1 MKHRIPSR
9 LQLLKILKV
18 GTGLALLSVLP
29 SCAVHE
35 NTRQLSPGFS
45 DSGVTGMRT
54 FYVRKTGDDDY
65 KLGETIV
72 TELQQMGYR
81 ATTGTAG
88 SPPGK
93 VDAVIT
99 YTDKWMWDITMYMI
113 SLDVQLREPASDAT
127 LAVAK
132 TVRTS
137 LVRKS
142 QKEMVRETLTKLLK
156 SS

>member
-1 MKHRIPSR
+1 MKHPIPSR
-9 LQLLKILKV
+9 HRLLQILKL
-18 GTGLALLSVLP
+18 GAGLALLSALP

-45 DSGVTGMRT
+45 DSGVTRMRT
-54 FYVRKTGDDDY
+54 FYVRKNDQDDY
-65 KLGETIV
+65 KLGEAIV
-72 TELQQMGYR
+72 TELQLMGYR
-81 ATTGTAG
+81 VSSGSAG
-88 SPPGK
+88 SPPAK

-142 QKEMVRETLTKLLK
+142 QQEMVRETLTKLLK
-156 SS
+156 NS

>member
-1 MKHRIPSR
+1 MKHHIPSR
-9 LQLLKILKV
+9 RRLLQILKL
-18 GTGLALLSVLP
+18 GAGIALLSAFP

-81 ATTGTAG
+81 ATTGSAG

-99 YTDKWMWDITMYMI
+99 YTDKWVWDITMYLI
-113 SLDVQLREPASDAT
+113 SLDIQILDPASDAT

-142 QKEMVRETLTKLLK
+142 QQEMVRETLTQLFKK
-156 SS
+156 S